1 MPNDIVSFQE
11 FRECQSCK
19 KYGYSIPLKL
29 EESGRWVCPMCD
41 YDY

>member
-1 MPNDIVSFQE
+1 MSFQE
-11 FRECQSCK
+11 FHECQSCK
-19 KYGYSIPLKL
+19 KYGYYSIPLKL